1 MGKLLGRWIERRH
14 EPQRPYR
21 PFPVA
26 ARLVLG
32 LLVLV
37 LVGAGL
43 LMLPAASAAEPL
55 NFADALFTATSAL
68 TVTGLTVRT
77 TAADFTTTGHLI
89 ILVLIQLGGVGYM
102 FAISLVLLLIGGHF
116 TFQDRLTLM
125 SSLGLNR
132 PGAILNVLRRSF
144 VGIIIIEAVGALL
157 LYLHWRGS
165 GIVDQER
172 VLLFA
177 VFHAVSAFCNAG
189 FDLFAGLPDYPLG
202 IPSDNVTLLL
212 MGSLIFIGGLGI
224 PVLSELLSYRRQ
236 RLSLHTWL
244 TLRVVAFLAILGW
257 AGLFISEAWTGGLLA
272 DAPLSAQL
280 TRTWFQSLSARTAGF
295 PGLADFHALAAESQL
310 LIMALMF
317 VGCAPASMGG
327 GITTGTFATLM
338 LTFWNHVR
346 GLPGVQV
353 HGREISEDIIR
364 RAGVILTASLLL
376 VIVATWLILL
386 TNQVTFNNALF
397 EVISAFA
404 TCGLSLGITAELN
417 WVGRLVLIVLM
428 FWGRLGALTVIMAIA
443 QQRPTKKLIH
453 YPKESVLI

>member
-1 MGKLLGRWIERRH
+1 MGKLLGRWIEGSSD
-14 EPQRPYR
+14 PQRPYR
-21 PFPVA
+21 PLPVA

-37 LVGAGL
+37 LVGAGM
-43 LMLPAASAAEPL
+43 LMLPVASRGEPL
-55 NFADALFTATSAL
+55 SFTDALFTATSAL
-68 TVTGLTVRT
+68 TVTGLTVRA
-77 TAADFTTTGHLI
+77 TAVDFTTTGHLI

-132 PGAILNVLRRSF
+132 PGAILQILKRSF

-157 LYLHWRGS
+157 LYLHWRSS
-165 GIVDQER
+165 GIVAEER
-172 VLLFA
+172 VLLYA
-177 VFHAVSAFCNAG
+177 IFHAVSAFCNAG
-189 FDLFAGLPDYPLG
+189 FDLFAGLPEYPTG

-236 RLSLHTWL
+236 RLSLHSWL
-244 TLRVVAFLAILGW
+244 TLRVVAFLVILGW
-257 AGLFISEAWTGGLLA
+257 AGLFISEAQAGGLLA

-310 LIMALMF
+310 LIMVLMF

-327 GITTGTFATLM
+327 GITTGTFAILM

-346 GLPGVQV
+346 GLPGVQI
-353 HGREISEDIIR
+353 HGREISDDIIR
-364 RAGVILTASLLL
+364 RAGVILTTSLLL

-386 TNQVTFNNALF
+386 TNPVTFNNSLF

-417 WVGRLVLIVLM
+417 WIGRLVLMVMM
-428 FWGRLGALTVIMAIA
+428 FWGRLGALTIIMAIA
-443 QQRPTKKLIH
+443 QQSPRKKLVH
-453 YPKESVLI
+453 YPKEPVLI